1 MSQKDPLPTTTKF
14 CFYFNLKPAV
24 AVYIL
29 VEYIVWILLLLSSL
43 NLELECFKKKDL
55 VEFENMLRR
64 DLYYTVIFGEAQPV
78 PHDNA
83 RCEFD
88 HAIESIWKALIIPF

>member
-1 MSQKDPLPTTTKF
+1 MTQKDPLPTTTKF

-43 NLELECFKKKDL
+43 NLELDCFKKKDL
-55 VEFENMLRR
+55 GEFENMLRR

-78 PHDNA
+78 PHYNA

-88 HAIESIWKALIIPF
+88 YAIEIF